1 LWDARV
7 IRVPSLQSG
16 SVLRPPQPRRRPARN
31 AHSLPSF
38 RLQGKCSRVAE
49 GTRGAGRGESRM
61 SAPEDR
67 LISDGAAERFQH
79 EAVAILTGDL
89 DADPKV
95 RELAIATLALTRR
108 VTTPNVKNRTLSRK
122 GVSGVFN
129 RRKSAFVSTH
139 GSTARRSEGRS
150 LRPSRIRAF
159 RKAPFQ
165 SLVRSAAHGLK
176 FFGDSGS
183 AVVNSAVFAPV
194 RVIAH
199 SLRLLSWSSCTTM

>member
-1 LWDARV
+1 MGYLDLPLLSWCMRIGRSGSQLLQTLLSEQSKSRIATRQSTVSLLAAVEAVGLWGARV

-31 AHSLPSF
+31 AHSLPSV

-95 RELAIATLALTRR
+95 RELAIATLALTRD
-108 VTTPNVKNRTLSRK
+108 
-122 GVSGVFN
+122 
-129 RRKSAFVSTH
+129 
-139 GSTARRSEGRS
+139 
-150 LRPSRIRAF
+150 
-159 RKAPFQ
+159 
-165 SLVRSAAHGLK
+165 RSARQELA
-176 FFGDSGS
+176 FWGS
-183 AVVNSAVFAPV
+183 RQKADDRA
-194 RVIAH
+194 R
-199 SLRLLSWSSCTTM
+199 

>member
-1 LWDARV
+1 MRIGRSGSQLLQTLLSEQSKSRIATRQSTVSLLAAVEAVGLWGARV

-16 SVLRPPQPRRRPARN
+16 SVLRPPQARRKPARN

-79 EAVAILTGDL
+79 EAVASLTGDL

-95 RELAIATLALTRR
+95 RELAIATLALTR
-108 VTTPNVKNRTLSRK
+108 
-122 GVSGVFN
+122 
-129 RRKSAFVSTH
+129 
-139 GSTARRSEGRS
+139 
-150 LRPSRIRAF
+150 
-159 RKAPFQ
+159 
-165 SLVRSAAHGLK
+165 VRSARQELA
-176 FFGDSGS
+176 FWGS
-183 AVVNSAVFAPV
+183 RQKTDDRA
-194 RVIAH
+194 
-199 SLRLLSWSSCTTM
+199 RLYVGFVADR